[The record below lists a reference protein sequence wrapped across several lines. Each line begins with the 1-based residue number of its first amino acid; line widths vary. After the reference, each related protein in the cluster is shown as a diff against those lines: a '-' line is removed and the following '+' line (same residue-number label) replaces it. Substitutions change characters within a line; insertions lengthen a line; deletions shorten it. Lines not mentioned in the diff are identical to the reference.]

1 MKIKPKGRKIY
12 RRKDKIA
19 YHKKIRHDTGSAV
32 VTVLIAGVLV
42 FLGYSAGKPV
52 LNFLQETNFLAPPS
66 YYAEKAEAHE
76 TYQSVSESSVANENN
91 AELPLEEVS
100 EVPADSE
107 PEQNEIGFVQKAP
120 SIQGYMLDISALMTE
135 SALQSA
141 LETIPEGI
149 THLIIPLKVKGGNIY
164 YATSVRDAVRCNA
177 VQAVIPLPTIFQDV
191 SAKGFEP
198 IALINTLEDSVFPK
212 NNPDASYLYPATGE
226 FWTDKSTVPETLWLS
241 PFSVLTKDYL
251 SAIAEEIETAGF
263 RIIICEGLEFPN
275 FPRTELD
282 LLDPK
287 CSESERFQYL
297 TELLTEMR
305 SKAPETAFFVRL
317 ATDDIEALSAAEAF
331 PADCLLVPVDEQNVN
346 SYSEI
351 SNAVPVLPEW
361 QDDAIPKKSK
371 LKNYVL
377 HPQN

>member
-32 VTVLIAGVLV
+32 VTVLIAGVLI

-66 YYAEKAEAHE
+66 HYAEKADAHE
-76 TYQSVSESSVANENN
+76 TYQSVSESSVSNENN
-91 AELPLEEVS
+91 SELPLEEV
-100 EVPADSE
+100 PTDTE

-120 SIQGYMLDISALMTE
+120 SIQGYTLDVSALMTE
-135 SALQSA
+135 TALQSA

-149 THLIIPLKVKGGNIY
+149 THLMIPLKVKGGNIY

-191 SAKGFEP
+191 SAKGLEP
-198 IALINTLEDSVFPK
+198 VALINTLEDSVFPK

-226 FWTDKSTVPETLWLS
+226 FWTDKSTAQETLWLS

-263 RIIICEGLEFPN
+263 RIILCEGVKFPV

-282 LLDPK
+282 SLDPK

-305 SKAPETAFFVRL
+305 TKAPETAFFIRL
-317 ATDDIEALSAAEAF
+317 DTDDTETLSAAESL
-331 PADCLLVPVDEQNVN
+331 PADCLLVPVNEQNLS

-351 SNAVPVLPEW
+351 SNSVPVIPEW
-361 QDDAIPKKSK
+361 QGDEIPKNAK

>member
-12 RRKDKIA
+12 HRKDKIA

-32 VTVLIAGVLV
+32 MTVFIAGILV

-66 YYAEKAEAHE
+66 HYAEKADAYEP
-76 TYQSVSESSVANENN
+76 YQTVSESSVSNETSS
-91 AELPLEEVS
+91 ELPSEEIS
-100 EVPADSE
+100 DIPTASE
-107 PEQNEIGFVQKAP
+107 PEQDEIGFIQKAP
-120 SIQGYMLDISALMTE
+120 SIQGYSLDVSDLMTE
-135 SALQSA
+135 TALQSA
-141 LETIPEGI
+141 LETVPEGI

-164 YATSVRDAVRCNA
+164 YATSVKDAVRCNA
-177 VQAVIPLPTIFQDV
+177 VQAVIPLPTIFQEV

-212 NNPDASYLYPATGE
+212 NNPDASYLYPETGE
-226 FWTDKSTVPETLWLS
+226 FWTDKSSAQETLWLS
-241 PFSVLTKDYL
+241 PFSVLTQDYL
-251 SAIAEEIETAGF
+251 SAIAEELETAGF
-263 RIIICEGLEFPN
+263 RIIICEGVKFPV

-282 LLDPK
+282 ALDPK
-287 CSESERFQYL
+287 CSEPERFQYL
-297 TELLTEMR
+297 TALLTEMR

-317 ATDDIEALSAAEAF
+317 DADDTETLSAAESF
-331 PADCLLVPVDEQNVN
+331 PADCLLVPVTEQNMN

-351 SNAVPVLPEW
+351 SNSVPVIPEW
-361 QDDAIPKKSK
+361 QDDEIPKKLK
-371 LKNYVL
+371 IKNYVL